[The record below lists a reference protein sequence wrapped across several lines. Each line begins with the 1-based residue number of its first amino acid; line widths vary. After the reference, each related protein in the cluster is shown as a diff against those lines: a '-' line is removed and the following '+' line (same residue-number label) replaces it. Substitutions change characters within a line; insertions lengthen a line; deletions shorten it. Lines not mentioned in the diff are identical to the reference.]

1 MEEVRKRM
9 VATAQALENKVKEIN
24 LSVGR
29 DDGKKPREQALQRQ
43 LTGLLT
49 AWKAYETI
57 HLTLSLI
64 HISEPTRPY

>member
-43 LTGLLT
+43 LTGLPMSKINLS
-49 AWKAYETI
+49 
-57 HLTLSLI
+57 TLLQ
-64 HISEPTRPY
+64 